1 MKEDQD
7 VYEFTDGNLSRISFR
22 DMNLYLDFYF
32 MAFHGASDPGQ
43 SDQQSEAD

>member
-22 DMNLYLDFYF
+22 DVNLYLDFHF
-32 MAFHGASDPGQ
+32 MAFHGASDPVQ
-43 SDQQSEAD
+43 SDQ